1 MHLGHPHHAVH
12 ELKMSGE
19 RADIG
24 IITLLLRNLEIEYG
38 FLVRLN
44 HAGTGEDA
52 RVALGFPVV
61 LNPFVAHFQ
70 NGVYDLLA
78 FVFALGLAGST
89 KDEVVGKVV
98 RVLEDYLH
106 LGPRLHAE
114 GTHVVLHLRLHG
126 RDGHL
131 LVNLL
136 ETRRDGE
143 GGEKLIPSAAKHSIG
158 SKEEGSRGGQGS
170 KQGLQASGSGRRQS
184 R

>member
-1 MHLGHPHHAVH
+1 MVELVGKVGDGVGHLGHPHHAVH

-24 IITLLLRNLEIEYG
+24 IITLLLRNFEIEYG

-70 NGVYDLLA
+70 NGVDDLLA

-106 LGPRLHAE
+106 LGPWLHAE
-114 GTHVVLHLRLHG
+114 GTYVVLHLRLHG

-143 GGEKLIPSAAKHSIG
+143 VGETVNLDIDFLGVNK
-158 SKEEGSRGGQGS
+158 
-170 KQGLQASGSGRRQS
+170 GSGENKQARKMEE
-184 R
+184 